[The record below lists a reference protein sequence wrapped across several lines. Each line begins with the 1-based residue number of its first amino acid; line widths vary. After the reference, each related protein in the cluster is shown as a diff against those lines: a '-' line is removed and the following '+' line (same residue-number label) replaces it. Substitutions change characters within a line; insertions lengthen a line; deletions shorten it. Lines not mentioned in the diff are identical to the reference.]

1 MITTK
6 RIRTVTAHHS
16 KIARPRKL
24 GVTIQNTEFYSKEDL
39 ETIHEGFEQIK
50 RGEYVSYD
58 EIRRREG
65 L

>member
-1 MITTK
+1 MATTK
-6 RIRTVTAHHS
+6 RIRTVTARHT
-16 KIARPRKL
+16 KATRPRKL

-39 ETIHEGFEQIK
+39 ATIREGFEQIK

>member
-1 MITTK
+1 MPTTK
-6 RIRTVTAHHS
+6 RNRIVTPHHL
-16 KIARPRKL
+16 KTTRPRKL
-24 GVTIQNTEFYSKEDL
+24 GVTLHDTEFYSKEDL
-39 ETIHEGFEQIK
+39 TTIHEGFEQIK